1 MGNIRVIQVGTK
13 KLNFLFTYR
22 AFKFCAKEMGD
33 VSIRGFAERIQDLRF
48 EDIPAILY
56 AAYENA
62 CFYQHEKVKAA
73 YEEADTWVDELGFTK
88 ATELAASLAIEFMT
102 NDSSEEEKPSKKKE
116 QKMTL
121 PKES

>member
-1 MGNIRVIQVGTK
+1 MGNIRVIQVGTN

-22 AFKFCAKEMGD
+22 AFKFCAKEMGN

-56 AAYENA
+56 ASYENA
-62 CFYQHEKVKAA
+62 CFYQHEKVKAT

-88 ATELAASLAIEFMT
+88 ATELAASLAVEFMT
-102 NDSSEEEKPSKKKE
+102 NESSEEKPTKKKE
-116 QKMTL
+116 QKTTL
-121 PKES
+121 PQGS